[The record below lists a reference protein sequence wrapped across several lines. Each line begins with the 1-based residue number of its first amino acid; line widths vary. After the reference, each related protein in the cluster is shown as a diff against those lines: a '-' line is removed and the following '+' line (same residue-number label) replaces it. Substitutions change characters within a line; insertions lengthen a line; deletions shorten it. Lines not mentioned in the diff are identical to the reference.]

1 MRVVTRAET
10 MASMVSGRPG
20 PVPGAGGNWAR
31 EGSGR
36 SAVKIKSVA
45 RRMRFKRPPKRTS
58 VVDAPQTPEGRKRLA
73 RDVSPGIILRCISSA
88 VGAAD
93 HFIHRAIC
101 PPYGAHIGIT
111 VGPSAYALR

>member
-1 MRVVTRAET
+1 MRVVTRAAS

-20 PVPGAGGNWAR
+20 PVPGAGGDWAR
-31 EGSGR
+31 VVDE
-36 SAVKIKSVA
+36 KSVVRSRSDA
-45 RRMRFKRPPKRTS
+45 MRMRFKRPPKRTS

-101 PPYGAHIGIT
+101 PPYGA
-111 VGPSAYALR
+111 